1 MEPSSLSARSGRS
14 GRLAGSAPLAPAPRT
29 TGSGEPSTPGL
40 KPLAPQSP
48 RDPRRQPQG
57 RACAESAAPLSFA
70 ARKEQQLVL
79 VLARQLASAQFELA
93 HAEMTQRLWDEVAA
107 LGIDPERVIHL
118 LYGGQDQQDRL
129 GLQALDNLWLDAHRP
144 GAAGWFRQ
152 ITRAAWRRGAPPA
165 APRAH
170 R

>member
-1 MEPSSLSARSGRS
+1 METSSLSVRP
-14 GRLAGSAPLAPAPRT
+14 GRLAGSAPSAPVPLNTA
-29 TGSGEPSTPGL
+29 SGETSTPGL
-40 KPLAPQSP
+40 TQPASQSP

-57 RACAESAAPLSFA
+57 RGCAESAAPLSFA
-70 ARKEQQLVL
+70 ACKEQQLVL
-79 VLARQLASAQFELA
+79 VLVRQLASAQFELA

-107 LGIDPERVIHL
+107 LGIDPERVTHL
-118 LYGGQDQQDRL
+118 LYSGQDPQDRL

-165 APRAH
+165 GPRAH